1 MKKCWDLHIRQLSV
15 PRSTHVGS
23 EPSSSG
29 RFSLTSCL
37 FTLCTSGGLELCLQC
52 DLLSLLLLLDLSC
65 VYSVIVSFV
74 KSHVTWLTSVRQHL
88 PYSSCMLRVYNCI
101 ILIVHDVICAA
112 TSTATNKF
120 SLPTCWRSSSSVW
133 RQWRAPGSS
142 TQRSVTLSFTFKAFG
157 IKNKAY
163 VVKRLQIGQVKDVG
177 LTTFSIMSHNINTSR
192 KGQSHVTLMHAN

>member
-1 MKKCWDLHIRQLSV
+1 MLDLS
-15 PRSTHVGS
+15 PRPPGDSASPLVS
-23 EPSSSG
+23 SPSA
-29 RFSLTSCL
+29 RVV
-37 FTLCTSGGLELCLQC
+37 
-52 DLLSLLLLLDLSC
+52 DLSC
-65 VYSVIVSFV
+65 VYSVISCLFFFFWTWVVSTVWSCRLLRVMSRGSRLFG
-74 KSHVTWLTSVRQHL
+74 SIYRIL
-88 PYSSCMLRVYNCI
+88 PSCMLRVYNCI

-142 TQRSVTLSFTFKAFG
+142 TQRSVTLSFTFRAFR

-163 VVKRLQIGQVKDVG
+163 VAKRLQIGQVKDVG

-192 KGQSHVTLMHAN
+192 KGQSHVTFMHAN

>member
-1 MKKCWDLHIRQLSV
+1 MLISGKRSNQNNIRHEEVLGPSPSAAVGASFHTCWIWALVLREIQPH
-15 PRSTHVGS
+15 
-23 EPSSSG
+23 
-29 RFSLTSCL
+29 
-37 FTLCTSGGLELCLQC
+37 
-52 DLLSLLLLLDLSC
+52 LLSLLLLLDLSC

-142 TQRSVTLSFTFKAFG
+142 TQRSVTLSFTFRAFG

-192 KGQSHVTLMHAN
+192 KGQSHITFMHAN

>member
-1 MKKCWDLHIRQLSV
+1 MLISGERSNQNNIRLEEVLGTSPSAAVGASFHTCWICALVLREIQPH
-15 PRSTHVGS
+15 
-23 EPSSSG
+23 
-29 RFSLTSCL
+29 
-37 FTLCTSGGLELCLQC
+37 
-52 DLLSLLLLLDLSC
+52 LLSLHPLHEWWTWVVSTVWSCRLLRVMSC
-65 VYSVIVSFV
+65 GSRLFGSIYRI
-74 KSHVTWLTSVRQHL
+74 L
-88 PYSSCMLRVYNCI
+88 PSCMLRVYNCI

-142 TQRSVTLSFTFKAFG
+142 TQRSVTLSFTFRAFR

-163 VVKRLQIGQVKDVG
+163 VAKRLQIGQVKDVG

>member
-1 MKKCWDLHIRQLSV
+1 MLISGERSNQNNIRHEEGLGPSPSAAVGASFHTCWIWALVLREIQPH
-15 PRSTHVGS
+15 
-23 EPSSSG
+23 
-29 RFSLTSCL
+29 
-37 FTLCTSGGLELCLQC
+37 
-52 DLLSLLLLLDLSC
+52 LLSLLLLLDLSC

-142 TQRSVTLSFTFKAFG
+142 TQRSVTLSFTFRAFR

-163 VVKRLQIGQVKDVG
+163 VSKRLQIGQVKDVG

>member
-1 MKKCWDLHIRQLSV
+1 MLISGKRSNQNNIRHEEVLGPSHSAAVGASFHTCWIWALVLREIQPH
-15 PRSTHVGS
+15 
-23 EPSSSG
+23 
-29 RFSLTSCL
+29 
-37 FTLCTSGGLELCLQC
+37 
-52 DLLSLLLLLDLSC
+52 LLSLLLLLDLSC

-112 TSTATNKF
+112 TSTATNIF
-120 SLPTCWRSSSSVW
+120 APNMLTQQLSVW

-142 TQRSVTLSFTFKAFG
+142 TQRSVTLSFTFRAFR

-163 VVKRLQIGQVKDVG
+163 VAKRLQIGQVKDVG

-192 KGQSHVTLMHAN
+192 KGQSHITFMHAN